1 MPPLARPGE
10 LPTVP
15 LDWSLEKTGADLC
28 LADAK
33 LVQPYCIFGASG
45 SGKTHLMRHLLRQAF
60 AHCPDDPER
69 RFGGLILDPKAAT
82 IDTIQDIMDEAGR
95 DKDKEL
101 VILENGELEKNG
113 SVNIIDCALDPFE
126 LAAALV
132 LAGQSAGA
140 AATEPFWFG
149 SWKNLFTGTVP
160 LLDWLAE
167 EPLTLRL
174 ITQNVL
180 LGQTGP
186 DGRFEA
192 PIQELARQAAYH
204 LDDLDDGPRADMELA
219 ISLIEKFFAQDPKER
234 GVVQSLI
241 TTAYGGFLRSRWA
254 AYSGGNSSRTQERSL
269 YDSIIEDGKVVLVSV
284 SPFDTDMAKV
294 ICTVVKCLFQKTVL
308 GRLARHR
315 SGQLT
320 NYVRPLLLACDEY
333 SDVASEVPGQAM
345 GDAHFFANARQYGC
359 MSLMATQS
367 ISRLEASS
375 LKETWRA
382 VVSSFAG
389 GRSSCGWPTTKVP
402 KRLPNSPAR
411 SIGISHHLVPPSRKT
426 VRARVL
432 IKSYA
437 SESPCQA
444 PSSPRCWRP
453 VRGSSSAR
461 STEAPDQSRALS
473 SSRCQMPDI
482 DLGYAATADDGR
494 DQRAIT
500 ETGQAGLAASLQER
514 QQRAVTSQYPREQAQ
529 LQERLN
535 RLSDALGDG
544 VDPQQMEVFRHG
556 QMDQLRERQDGVR
569 QLYEAAQS
577 ALPS

>member
-1 MPPLARPGE
+1 MPRALEFPSLTYSSFRPADGTVAAVDMPPVGRPGE
-10 LPTVP
+10 LPTQP
-15 LDWSLEKTGADLC
+15 LDWKLEKTGGDLC

-33 LVQPYCIFGASG
+33 LMQPYGIFGASG
-45 SGKTHLMRHLLRQAF
+45 SGKTHLMRHLLRQVF

-69 RFGGLILDPKAAT
+69 RFGGLILDPKAAM
-82 IDTIQDIMDEAGR
+82 IDTIQDIMRVAGR
-95 DKDKEL
+95 DKDL

-140 AATEPFWFG
+140 TATEPFWFG
-149 SWKNLFTGTVP
+149 SWKNLFAGTVP

-174 ITQNVL
+174 VAQNVL

-204 LDDLDDGPRADMELA
+204 LDDLEDGRRADMELA

-254 AYSGGNSSRTQERSL
+254 AYSGGKSNGTQGRSL
-269 YDSIIEDGKVVLVSV
+269 YDSIIEDGKVILVSV
-284 SPFDTDMAKV
+284 SPFDTDMARI

-308 GRLARHR
+308 GRLARKR
-315 SGQLT
+315 SGQLG
-320 NYVRPLLLACDEY
+320 NYARPLLLACDEY

-389 GRSSCGWPTTKVP
+389 GKIFMRLADNESAEEATKLAGEIDWYLTSLGTSQQ
-402 KRLPNSPAR
+402 KDGL
-411 SIGISHHLVPPSRKT
+411 
-426 VRARVL
+426 
-432 IKSYA
+432 
-437 SESPCQA
+437 
-444 PSSPRCWRP
+444 
-453 VRGSSSAR
+453 GSS
-461 STEAPDQSRALS
+461 TNKE
-473 SSRCQMPDI
+473 
-482 DLGYAATADDGR
+482 
-494 DQRAIT
+494 
-500 ETGQAGLAASLQER
+500 
-514 QQRAVTSQYPREQAQ
+514 
-529 LQERLN
+529 
-535 RLSDALGDG
+535 
-544 VDPQQMEVFRHG
+544 
-556 QMDQLRERQDGVR
+556 LRERK
-569 QLYEAAQS
+569 S
-577 ALPS
+577 LPSAILTQMLATGQGVFIGALDGGTGSKPRTFFFEVPDA